1 MMQNSGPIGER
12 ERFLDAQPAP
22 PRHDDQ
28 RADPEA
34 VAVVVRLAGRLFG
47 ATCSNSNRVVR

>member
-34 VAVVVRLAGRLFG
+34 VAVVVQLAGRLFG
-47 ATCSNSNRVVR
+47 ATCSNSNRIVR